1 MNEEE
6 RKAVEILNTFELRRK
21 TKNYKEISLEDSQSV
36 ETLLNLIE
44 KLQEENEKLK
54 EYKKIA
60 ELTKISCCIAQNC
73 EALNNAI
80 KSELENQKLKK
91 ELNDINQKWNR
102 KVEDMIEE
110 LNQEDREWTEE
121 LSEPDS
127 DFRNIDR
134 NLKRIKNQVDIL
146 QKVLKGRK

>member
-1 MNEEE
+1 MSIEKKENCIENDNEILDPHREYTIKKLEEE
-6 RKAVEILNTFELRRK
+6 IK
-21 TKNYKEISLEDSQSV
+21 Y
-36 ETLLNLIE
+36 
-44 KLQEENEKLK
+44 LQKENEKLK

-91 ELNDINQKWNR
+91 ELNDINQKWIR

-146 QKVLKGRK
+146 QKVLKGRKQNE